1 MRWWCDT
8 SEDRG
13 YDAIICDGAV
23 RSGKTLCMGLSF
35 VCWAMSQFR
44 GAQFA
49 FCGKSVVS
57 LRRNL
62 LNELT
67 PLLGELGFACREK
80 RSENLLAIRRG
91 DRENRFYLMGGKDEG
106 SAAFIQG
113 VTLAGVLLDEA
124 ALMPR
129 SFVEQAIARC
139 SVSGSRLWFN
149 CNPEG
154 PQHWF
159 YQEWILKA
167 EERNALYLHF
177 TMEDNPS
184 LSPRIIRRYRSSYS
198 GAFYRRFVLGEW
210 TAAKGLVYDFF
221 DPGRDA
227 AERPEGEMEEYAVS
241 VDYGTAN
248 PCSFGLWGL
257 REGVWYRMEEYYYAS
272 RRTGVQLT
280 DQEYVAAM
288 DRLTAGR
295 AIGQVVV
302 DPSAA
307 SFITALRQAGYRVV
321 KANNDVLSG
330 IRITA
335 SLLKSGRLRIC
346 RGCEDCLREMA
357 LYRWDESSGGRD
369 SPRKGGRPRHGRH
382 AVLCRHGGRP
392 AGERR
397 RVLRGQRGAA
407 GERAAAAGGQR
418 EKVFSFSINGG
429 FFPAMPVPTHGAD
442 AVRFAH
448 RRAGEKN
455 FFPRIA
461 AILFNGSRAS
471 PARTRVTFCAD
482 KK

>member
-1 MRWWCDT
+1 MKIKKFSPKQKRVMCWWGPQ
-8 SEDRG
+8 SADRH

-35 VCWAMSQFR
+35 VCWAMASFR

-62 LNELT
+62 LQELT
-67 PLLGELGFACREK
+67 PTLEELGFRCRER
-80 RSENLLAIRRG
+80 RSENLVIIGRSG
-91 DRENRFYLMGGKDEG
+91 RENRFYLMGGKDEG

-139 SVSGSRLWFN
+139 SVQGSRLWFN

-159 YQEWILKA
+159 YQEWILKR
-167 EERNALYLHF
+167 ETRNALYLHF

-184 LSPRIIRRYRSSYS
+184 LSQRIRQRYRSSYS
-198 GAFYRRFVLGEW
+198 GAFYRRFILGEW

-221 DPGRDA
+221 DPARDA
-227 AERPEGEMEEYAVS
+227 VPRPGGKMEQYVIS

-272 RRTGVQLT
+272 RKTGVQLT
-280 DQEYVAAM
+280 DQEYVRALQALA
-288 DRLTAGR
+288 DGR
-295 AIGQVVV
+295 EIRSVVA

-307 SFITALRQAGYRVV
+307 SFITALRQAGFHVV

-335 SLLKSGRLRIC
+335 DLLKRGRIAIC
-346 RGCEDCLREMA
+346 EGCEDCLREIAM
-357 LYRWDESSGGRD
+357 YRWSEETEGRD
-369 SPRKGGRPRHGRH
+369 APHKDNDH
-382 AVLCRHGGRP
+382 AMDDMRYFAVTVA

-397 RVLRGQRGAA
+397 EEGAFCS
-407 GERAAAAGGQR
+407 
-418 EKVFSFSINGG
+418 V
-429 FFPAMPVPTHGAD
+429 
-442 AVRFAH
+442 VR
-448 RRAGEKN
+448 R
-455 FFPRIA
+455 
-461 AILFNGSRAS
+461 S
-471 PARTRVTFCAD
+471 
-482 KK
+482 

>member
-1 MRWWCDT
+1 MRIKRFSPKQRRVMTWWSPGNPD
-8 SEDRG
+8 SRH
-13 YDAIICDGAV
+13 DAIICDGAV

-80 RSENLLAIRRG
+80 RSENLLVIRRG

-198 GAFYRRFVLGEW
+198 GAFYRRFILGEW

-227 AERPEGEMEEYAVS
+227 ADRPEGEMEEYAVS

-295 AIGQVVV
+295 VIGQVVV

-307 SFITALRQAGYRVV
+307 SFITALRQAGVPGGQGQQRRALGHPDHRQPVEERAAADLPGV
-321 KANNDVLSG
+321 RGLPAGDGPVPL
-330 IRITA
+330 
-335 SLLKSGRLRIC
+335 GREQR
-346 RGCEDCLREMA
+346 RTGQ
-357 LYRWDESSGGRD
+357 
-369 SPRKGGRPRHGRH
+369 PPKGGRPRHGRH
-382 AVLCRHGGRP
+382 AVLRRHGGRP

-397 RVLRGQRGAA
+397 RVLRGQCGAA
-407 GERAAAAGGQR
+407 GERAAAAGGQWK
-418 EKVFSFSINGG
+418 KVFSFSLSGG
-429 FFPAMPVPTHGAD
+429 SAPTPLFSWGLWPHTLSFSWAPPPDPGLLFS
-442 AVRFAH
+442 R
-448 RRAGEKN
+448 EKSN
-455 FFPRIA
+455 QKHA
-461 AILFNGSRAS
+461 
-471 PARTRVTFCAD
+471 
-482 KK
+482 

>member
-1 MRWWCDT
+1 MKIKKFSPKQKRVMCWWGPR
-8 SEDRG
+8 SADRH

-35 VCWAMSQFR
+35 VCWAMASFR

-62 LNELT
+62 LQELT
-67 PLLGELGFACREK
+67 PTLEELGFRCRER
-80 RSENLLAIRRG
+80 RSENLVIIGRSG
-91 DRENRFYLMGGKDEG
+91 RENRFYLMGGKDEG

-139 SVSGSRLWFN
+139 SVQGSRLWFN

-159 YQEWILKA
+159 YQEWILKR
-167 EERNALYLHF
+167 ETRNALYLHF

-184 LSPRIIRRYRSSYS
+184 LSARIRQRYRASYS
-198 GAFYRRFVLGEW
+198 GAFYRRFILGEW

-221 DPGRDA
+221 DPARDA
-227 AERPEGEMEEYAVS
+227 VPRPEGQMEQYVIS

-272 RRTGVQLT
+272 RKTGVQLT
-280 DQEYVAAM
+280 DQEYVRALQALA
-288 DRLTAGR
+288 DGR
-295 AIGQVVV
+295 EIRSVVA

-307 SFITALRQAGYRVV
+307 SFITALRQAGFHVV

-335 SLLKSGRLRIC
+335 DLLKRGRIAIC
-346 RGCEDCLREMA
+346 EGCEDCLREIAM
-357 LYRWDESSGGRD
+357 YRWSEETEGRD
-369 SPRKGGRPRHGRH
+369 APHKDNDH
-382 AVLCRHGGRP
+382 AMDDMRYFAVTVA

-397 RVLRGQRGAA
+397 EEGAFCS
-407 GERAAAAGGQR
+407 
-418 EKVFSFSINGG
+418 V
-429 FFPAMPVPTHGAD
+429 
-442 AVRFAH
+442 VR
-448 RRAGEKN
+448 R
-455 FFPRIA
+455 
-461 AILFNGSRAS
+461 S
-471 PARTRVTFCAD
+471 
-482 KK
+482 

>member
-1 MRWWCDT
+1 MKIKKFSPKQNRVMCWWGPR
-8 SEDRG
+8 SADRH

-35 VCWAMSQFR
+35 VCWAMASFR

-62 LNELT
+62 LQELT
-67 PLLGELGFACREK
+67 PTLEELGFRCRER
-80 RSENLLAIRRG
+80 RSENLVIIGRSG
-91 DRENRFYLMGGKDEG
+91 RENRFYLMGGKDEG

-139 SVSGSRLWFN
+139 SVQGSRLWFN

-159 YQEWILKA
+159 YQEWILKR
-167 EERNALYLHF
+167 ETRNALYLHF

-184 LSPRIIRRYRSSYS
+184 LSARIRQRYRSSYS
-198 GAFYRRFVLGEW
+198 GAFYRRFILGEW

-221 DPGRDA
+221 DPARDA
-227 AERPEGEMEEYAVS
+227 VPRPGGKMEQYVIS

-272 RRTGVQLT
+272 RKTGVQLT
-280 DQEYVAAM
+280 DQEYVRALQALA
-288 DRLTAGR
+288 DGR
-295 AIGQVVV
+295 EIRSVVA

-307 SFITALRQAGYRVV
+307 SFITALRQAGFHVV

-335 SLLKSGRLRIC
+335 DLLKRGRIAIC
-346 RGCEDCLREMA
+346 EGCEDCLREIAM
-357 LYRWDESSGGRD
+357 YRWSEETEGRD
-369 SPRKGGRPRHGRH
+369 APHKDNDH
-382 AVLCRHGGRP
+382 AMDDMRYFAVTVA

-397 RVLRGQRGAA
+397 EEGAFCS
-407 GERAAAAGGQR
+407 
-418 EKVFSFSINGG
+418 V
-429 FFPAMPVPTHGAD
+429 
-442 AVRFAH
+442 VR
-448 RRAGEKN
+448 R
-455 FFPRIA
+455 
-461 AILFNGSRAS
+461 S
-471 PARTRVTFCAD
+471 
-482 KK
+482 

>member
-1 MRWWCDT
+1 
-8 SEDRG
+8 
-13 YDAIICDGAV
+13 
-23 RSGKTLCMGLSF
+23 
-35 VCWAMSQFR
+35 
-44 GAQFA
+44 
-49 FCGKSVVS
+49 
-57 LRRNL
+57 
-62 LNELT
+62 
-67 PLLGELGFACREK
+67 
-80 RSENLLAIRRG
+80 
-91 DRENRFYLMGGKDEG
+91 
-106 SAAFIQG
+106 
-113 VTLAGVLLDEA
+113 
-124 ALMPR
+124 
-129 SFVEQAIARC
+129 
-139 SVSGSRLWFN
+139 
-149 CNPEG
+149 
-154 PQHWF
+154 
-159 YQEWILKA
+159 
-167 EERNALYLHF
+167 
-177 TMEDNPS
+177 MEDNPS

-198 GAFYRRFVLGEW
+198 GAFYRRFILGEW

-227 AERPEGEMEEYAVS
+227 ADRPEGEMEEYAVS

-369 SPRKGGRPRHGRH
+369 SPRKEDDHAMDDMRYFAATVAAPPESGGGFS
-382 AVLCRHGGRP
+382 VGSV
-392 AGERR
+392 ERR
-397 RVLRGQRGAA
+397 ESEPLPPVGSGRR
-407 GERAAAAGGQR
+407 
-418 EKVFSFSINGG
+418 
-429 FFPAMPVPTHGAD
+429 FFP
-442 AVRFAH
+442 
-448 RRAGEKN
+448 
-455 FFPRIA
+455 FP
-461 AILFNGSRAS
+461 
-471 PARTRVTFCAD
+471 
-482 KK
+482 

>member
-1 MRWWCDT
+1 MKIKKFSPKQKRVMCWWGPR
-8 SEDRG
+8 SADRHF
-13 YDAIICDGAV
+13 DAIICDGAV

-35 VCWAMSQFR
+35 VCWAMASFR

-62 LNELT
+62 LQELT
-67 PLLGELGFACREK
+67 PTLEELGFRCRER
-80 RSENLLAIRRG
+80 RSENLVVIGRNG
-91 DRENRFYLMGGKDEG
+91 RENRFYLMGGKDEG

-139 SVSGSRLWFN
+139 SVQGSRLWFN

-159 YQEWILKA
+159 YQEWILKR
-167 EERNALYLHF
+167 ETRNALYLHF

-184 LSPRIIRRYRSSYS
+184 LSARIRQRYRSSYS
-198 GAFYRRFVLGEW
+198 GAFYRRFILGEW

-221 DPGRDA
+221 DPARDA
-227 AERPEGEMEEYAVS
+227 VPRPEGQMEQYVIS
-241 VDYGTAN
+241 VDYGAAN

-272 RRTGVQLT
+272 RKTGVQLT
-280 DQEYVAAM
+280 DQEYVRALQALA
-288 DRLTAGR
+288 DGR
-295 AIGQVVV
+295 EIRSVVA

-307 SFITALRQAGYRVV
+307 SFITALRQAGFHVV

-335 SLLKSGRLRIC
+335 DLLKRGRIAIC
-346 RGCEDCLREMA
+346 EGCEDCLREIAM
-357 LYRWDESSGGRD
+357 YRWSEETEGRD
-369 SPRKGGRPRHGRH
+369 APHKDNDH
-382 AVLCRHGGRP
+382 AMDDMRYFAVTVA

-397 RVLRGQRGAA
+397 EEGAFCS
-407 GERAAAAGGQR
+407 
-418 EKVFSFSINGG
+418 V
-429 FFPAMPVPTHGAD
+429 
-442 AVRFAH
+442 VR
-448 RRAGEKN
+448 R
-455 FFPRIA
+455 
-461 AILFNGSRAS
+461 S
-471 PARTRVTFCAD
+471 
-482 KK
+482 

>member
-1 MRWWCDT
+1 VKIKKFSPKQKRVMCWWGPR
-8 SEDRG
+8 SADRH

-35 VCWAMSQFR
+35 VCWAMASFR

-62 LNELT
+62 LQELT
-67 PLLGELGFACREK
+67 PTLEELGFRCRER
-80 RSENLLAIRRG
+80 RSENLVIIGRSG
-91 DRENRFYLMGGKDEG
+91 RENRFYLMGGKDEG

-139 SVSGSRLWFN
+139 SVQGSRLWFN

-159 YQEWILKA
+159 YQEWILKR
-167 EERNALYLHF
+167 ETRNALYLHF

-184 LSPRIIRRYRSSYS
+184 LSARIRQRYRSSYS
-198 GAFYRRFVLGEW
+198 GAFYRRFILGEW

-221 DPGRDA
+221 DSARDA
-227 AERPEGEMEEYAVS
+227 VPRPEGQMEQYVIS

-272 RRTGVQLT
+272 RKTGVQLT
-280 DQEYVAAM
+280 DQEYVRALQALA
-288 DRLTAGR
+288 DGR
-295 AIGQVVV
+295 EIRSVVA

-307 SFITALRQAGYRVV
+307 SFITALRQAGFHVV

-335 SLLKSGRLRIC
+335 DLLKRGRIAIC
-346 RGCEDCLREMA
+346 EGCEDCLREIAM
-357 LYRWDESSGGRD
+357 YRWSEETEGRD
-369 SPRKGGRPRHGRH
+369 APHKDNDH
-382 AVLCRHGGRP
+382 AMDDMRYFAVTVA

-397 RVLRGQRGAA
+397 EEGAFCS
-407 GERAAAAGGQR
+407 
-418 EKVFSFSINGG
+418 V
-429 FFPAMPVPTHGAD
+429 
-442 AVRFAH
+442 VR
-448 RRAGEKN
+448 R
-455 FFPRIA
+455 
-461 AILFNGSRAS
+461 S
-471 PARTRVTFCAD
+471 
-482 KK
+482 

>member
-1 MRWWCDT
+1 MKIKKFSPKQKRVMCWWGPQ
-8 SEDRG
+8 SADRH

-35 VCWAMSQFR
+35 VCWAMASFR

-62 LNELT
+62 LQELT
-67 PLLGELGFACREK
+67 STLEELGFRCRER
-80 RSENLLAIRRG
+80 RSENLVVIGRNG
-91 DRENRFYLMGGKDEG
+91 RENRFYLMGGKDEG

-139 SVSGSRLWFN
+139 SVQGSRLWFN

-159 YQEWILKA
+159 YQEWILKR
-167 EERNALYLHF
+167 ETRNALYLHF

-184 LSPRIIRRYRSSYS
+184 LSARIRQRYRSSYS
-198 GAFYRRFVLGEW
+198 GAFYRRFILGEW

-221 DPGRDA
+221 DPARDA
-227 AERPEGEMEEYAVS
+227 VPRPGGKMEQYVIS

-272 RRTGVQLT
+272 RKTGVQLT
-280 DQEYVAAM
+280 DQEYVRALQALA
-288 DRLTAGR
+288 DGR
-295 AIGQVVV
+295 EIRSVVA

-307 SFITALRQAGYRVV
+307 SFITALRQAGFHVV

-335 SLLKSGRLRIC
+335 DLLKRGRIAIC
-346 RGCEDCLREMA
+346 EGCEDCLREIAM
-357 LYRWDESSGGRD
+357 YRWSEETEGRD
-369 SPRKGGRPRHGRH
+369 APHKDNDH
-382 AVLCRHGGRP
+382 AMDDMRYFAVTVA

-397 RVLRGQRGAA
+397 EEGAFCS
-407 GERAAAAGGQR
+407 
-418 EKVFSFSINGG
+418 V
-429 FFPAMPVPTHGAD
+429 
-442 AVRFAH
+442 VR
-448 RRAGEKN
+448 R
-455 FFPRIA
+455 
-461 AILFNGSRAS
+461 S
-471 PARTRVTFCAD
+471 
-482 KK
+482 